1 MLPKANLHNWSIL
14 MRRFINNRIIGINLR
29 LEIPQDLRNFLRPP
43 RNTSTEEDILAYMA
57 HIVLFL
63 TTCVLG
69 LCTLVIIFYQVEYG
83 FDLQSFVAMLILDT
97 SLLIGLK
104 LGLNGKWRF
113 GICTLIAILFLLGVY
128 GSLGK
133 GGSII
138 ILAYA
143 LALFLTGIFLG
154 GRAQWVMLALILSV
168 DLSAVAHY
176 YLPTGDFIPYVITLS
191 GLMLGI
197 SSLLWFFTNQLRQ
210 AISQARREAVK
221 LEARS
226 QALEIANTA
235 LIKEIT
241 ERKAAEN
248 AVRQSEE
255 RYRRVTELISN
266 FIYAEKIDAKGRREI
281 EWLTDSFTR
290 MTGYTS
296 DEFHDG
302 DWQKMLCLPSDR
314 PELSSKLDSLNA
326 GERQVMEFRIRAKD
340 GSIHWLKNYE
350 YPEWDSLNKRVIR
363 VFGAAQ
369 DITDSKDR
377 ELEQETF
384 VNLAT
389 ALRSANS
396 RPQMFQVILNQI
408 KSILFAQ
415 GAALALL
422 KPARNVAVVELTIG
436 EIEFSAG
443 QRFAPG
449 DGFVGQIIADSM
461 QHINQQQPVRPV
473 ICKPNEDPLP
483 GTLIGIP
490 LVQKEIVIGALFVVR
505 QQTYSDS
512 DLRILT
518 AIAEMAASSLHR
530 ASLHEETERQVQH
543 LAALHT
549 IDKTIASNTEI
560 QTTLMVVLDQA
571 ILQLNIDAG
580 AIFLYDGPSQNLNLA
595 VRQGQFLNSSSM
607 LKSDGINCLAKKV
620 SQEGQATRISLKRET
635 SGLDA
640 GFIEWM
646 RREEFVACL
655 SFPLL
660 AKGKV
665 HGVMEL
671 YQREELPADPQWN
684 DFVETL
690 AHQATIAIENA
701 TLLLNL
707 QCSNEELQLA
717 YDRTLEGWA
726 KALELRDKET
736 EGHSQNVTQMTLR
749 LAKSLKVS
757 NEELIHIRRGALLHD
772 IGKMGIPDN
781 ILLKPGP
788 LTDDEWEIMRLHPT
802 YAYQLLS
809 SIPYLRPALDIPYA
823 HHEHWDGS
831 GYPNKLKGEQIP
843 LSARIF
849 AIVDVWEALS
859 SDRPYRKAWS
869 HDRIRNYLCEQ
880 KGKQFDPQIVD
891 AFLNILE
898 IPATD

>member
-1 MLPKANLHNWSIL
+1 M
-14 MRRFINNRIIGINLR
+14 MRRFINNRFINNRIMGINLR
-29 LEIPQDLRNFLRPP
+29 LEIPQNVRIFIQPP
-43 RNTSTEEDILAYMA
+43 RNAPTEEDILAYMA
-57 HIVLFL
+57 RMVLFL

-69 LCTLVIIFYQVEYG
+69 LCTLVIIFYQLEYG

-104 LGLNGKWRF
+104 SGLNGKWRF
-113 GICTLIAILFLLGVY
+113 GISFLIAILFLLGVY

-138 ILAYA
+138 ILAYI
-143 LALFLTGIFLG
+143 LALILTGIFLG
-154 GRAQWVMLALILSV
+154 ARAQWVMLVSILAV
-168 DLSAVAHY
+168 DLLAVAHY
-176 YLPTGDFIPYVITLS
+176 YIPTGDFLPYVITLV
-191 GLMLGI
+191 GLMVGI

-226 QALEIANTA
+226 QALEIANMA

-296 DEFHDG
+296 DEFQDG
-302 DWQKMLCLPSDR
+302 DWQKTLCLPSDL
-314 PELSSKLDSLNA
+314 PELSSKLTKLNA

-340 GSIHWLKNYE
+340 GSIHWLRNYE
-350 YPEWDSLNKRVIR
+350 YPECDNSNRRVIR

-369 DITDSKDR
+369 DITDTKDR
-377 ELEQETF
+377 EREQETF

-396 RPQMFQVILNQI
+396 RPQMFQVILDQI
-408 KSILFAQ
+408 ISILSAQ

-422 KPARNVAVVELTIG
+422 EPGRNVATLEMTLG
-436 EIEFSAG
+436 EIEFHAG
-443 QRFAPG
+443 QHFALG
-449 DGFVGQIIADSM
+449 EGFVGQIIANSK
-461 QHINQQQPVRPV
+461 QHINQQLPVQPVVRNQTESHPPV
-473 ICKPNEDPLP
+473 S
-483 GTLIGIP
+483 LIGIP
-490 LVQKEIVIGALFVVR
+490 LIQKEIVIGALFIAR
-505 QQTYSDS
+505 QQAFPDS
-512 DLRILT
+512 DLRILI

-571 ILQLNIDAG
+571 ILQLGIDAG
-580 AIFLYDGPSQNLNLA
+580 AIFLFDDPTQNLNLA
-595 VRQGQFLNSSSM
+595 VRQGQFMTSQSM
-607 LKSDGINCLAKKV
+607 LKFDGIDYLAKRV
-620 SQEGQATRISLKRET
+620 SQESRALRISLKREI
-635 SGLDA
+635 SNLDA

-655 SFPLL
+655 SIPLL

-671 YQREELPADPQWN
+671 YQREEMPVDPQWN

-701 TLLLNL
+701 TLLHNL
-707 QCSNEELQLA
+707 QRSNEELQLA

-749 LAKSLKVS
+749 LAKSLKVG

-788 LTDDEWEIMRLHPT
+788 LTEDEWEIMRLHPT
-802 YAYQLLS
+802 YAYQLLA

-843 LSARIF
+843 FSARIF
-849 AIVDVWEALS
+849 AVVDVWEALS

-869 HDRIRNYLCEQ
+869 PERIRNYLCEL
-880 KGKQFDPQIVD
+880 KGTQFDPQIVD
-891 AFLNILE
+891 AFLDILE
-898 IPATD
+898 NPAPD